1 MIFLFYLGLMKSLC
15 LFSFLAIVSLLT
27 GCSNSAISKKLS
39 GSDSLV
45 INFYAANSDSIV
57 KTVNAT
63 EGAAIRKVIHF
74 IDAKSTEQFKC
85 GYDGNLF
92 FFSKDQPLLPVMF
105 KYKEKDCRH
114 FVFELDGKLM
124 STKMNNEA
132 ADFLESLEQG
142 NNYY

>member
-1 MIFLFYLGLMKSLC
+1 MKWIC
-15 LFSFLAIVSLLT
+15 LFFILAAISLIT
-27 GCSNSAISKKLS
+27 ACSSSAISKKLS

-45 INFYAANSDSIV
+45 INFYAAHSESIL
-57 KTVNAT
+57 KTVSAT
-63 EGAAIRKVIHF
+63 EGKAIRKVIHF
-74 IDAKSTEQFKC
+74 VDSRSTEQFKC
-85 GYDGNLF
+85 GYDGNLI
-92 FFSKDQPLLPVMF
+92 FFSNGQPLLPAMF

-114 FVFELDGKLM
+114 FIFELDGKLM

>member
-1 MIFLFYLGLMKSLC
+1 MKWIC
-15 LFSFLAIVSLLT
+15 LFSTFAVFSLLT
-27 GCSNSAISKKLS
+27 ACSSSAISKKLS

-45 INFYAANSDSIV
+45 INFYAVNSDSIV
-57 KTVNAT
+57 KTVSAT
-63 EGAAIRKVIHF
+63 EGTAIRKLIHF
-74 IDAKSTEQFKC
+74 VDAKSTEKFKC

-92 FFSKDQPLLPVMF
+92 FFSKGQPLLPVMF

-124 STKMNNEA
+124 STKMNKEA